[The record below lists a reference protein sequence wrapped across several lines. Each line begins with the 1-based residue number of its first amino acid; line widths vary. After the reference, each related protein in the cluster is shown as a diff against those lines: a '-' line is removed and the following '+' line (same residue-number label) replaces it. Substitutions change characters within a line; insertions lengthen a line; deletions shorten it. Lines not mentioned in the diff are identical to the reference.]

1 MPAVIPKLRA
11 RRFFGKIFRT
21 ALGLFGC
28 PLFFALSPPAALA
41 QRPLGTDVS
50 GYQPGVNWTT
60 VKNAGVTFAWTK
72 ATEGTYY
79 SNPYFDSQEAGAQ
92 AAGIYIGAYH
102 YARPS
107 VDTNLTGAF
116 SADTEAAFF
125 WSVASNYVKGAGT
138 HLAPVLDWEDVYATN
153 GYGGFRGFSATFMS
167 AWVNEWCN
175 SVSNLARAGGVTLKP
190 IVYTGTWY
198 SIPGAYPGLNSTV
211 TGWPAWIAD
220 YNGQN
225 AQTGAPAST
234 YPWTTWTV
242 WQYDDTNWSGG
253 DADDFNGTAAGLAAL
268 VIGGVSAPVITA
280 QPLWRAVDAG
290 GAVTL
295 AAAAIGNPPL
305 ACQWT
310 FAGAKIPGA
319 TNAAYT
325 LTNAQT
331 ADTGNYTLIVTNAS
345 GSVTSNPAW
354 LLVYPLQAVVFADSF
369 DTNSAAQWT
378 LNQSSPDAFVAFAFD
393 YSALG
398 IPSAPNSANGT
409 TLGLQ
414 MKVNLTGG
422 KCAALSLSPAG
433 QSFAGDYRL
442 HFDAWINV
450 NGPFP
455 AGGASSTEFLTCGL
469 ATAGNRTEWPTNSLA
484 DGYYFSADG
493 DGGVSAGATG
503 FGDYSA
509 YLGKNWQPAASGC
522 YPADSLDNAS
532 PYYTAAFPNGQAAP
546 ALQQTKY
553 SQQTGNLNSGTFGLA
568 WHDVIVAHRGS
579 SVDWVVDGVRLAT
592 IAGATYTASNVFVGF
607 WDPFASV
614 TDNTNLSFGLVD
626 NLRVE
631 VPAAAPLFTTNP
643 LAQTVALGANALFTA
658 TATGLPAPAYQWLF
672 NGANIPGATNSHYAL
687 AFVAATNVG
696 TYSVVATNLAGTALS
711 SNALLSLQPPAAP
724 QFQSITAA
732 GGGLQISFTGDP
744 YWTCAIQT
752 SSNLITWTTLTN
764 FTGTNGVFL
773 FSPGSATAAPQQFF
787 RAAVGP

>member
-1 MPAVIPKLRA
+1 MSGVILKLLA
-11 RRFFGKIFRT
+11 RRFPRNISRS
-21 ALGLFGC
+21 ALFAGVF
-28 PLFFALSPPAALA
+28 PLCFALAPTAVLA

-50 GYQPGVNWTT
+50 DYQPSVNWTT

-79 SNPYFDSQEAGAQ
+79 SNPYFGSQEAGAKS
-92 AAGIYIGAYH
+92 AGIYIGAYH

-138 HLAPVLDWEDVYATN
+138 YLVPMLDWEDIYATN
-153 GYGGFRGFSATFMS
+153 GYGGFRGFSTTFMS
-167 AWVNEWCN
+167 DWVNEWCN
-175 SVSNLARAGGVTLKP
+175 SVSNLARASGVTLKP

-198 SIPGAYPGLNSTV
+198 SIPGGYPGLNSTV

-220 YNGQN
+220 YNGEN
-225 AQTGAPAST
+225 AQTGAPDSS
-234 YPWTTWTV
+234 YPWTTWTI

-253 DADDFNGTAAGLAAL
+253 DADVFNGTAAGLASL
-268 VIGGVSAPVITA
+268 VIGGVSAPAITA

-290 GAVTL
+290 GTVTL
-295 AAAAIGNPPL
+295 AAAANGSPPL

-310 FAGAKIPGA
+310 FAGAGIPGA
-319 TNAAYT
+319 TNLTYT
-325 LTNAQT
+325 LTDAQA
-331 ADTGNYTLIVTNAS
+331 ADAGDYTLIVTNAY
-345 GSVTSNPAW
+345 GSATSNPSQ
-354 LLVYPLQAVVFADSF
+354 LLVYPLQAVVFADNF

-378 LNQSSPDAFVAFAFD
+378 LNQSSSDAFVAFAFD

-414 MKVNLTGG
+414 MKVNLTSG
-422 KCAALSLSPAG
+422 KCTALSLSPTD

-455 AGGASSTEFLTCGL
+455 GGGASSTEYLTAGVG
-469 ATAGNRTEWPTNSLA
+469 TAGNRTEWTTNSDA
-484 DGYYFSADG
+484 DGYYFSVDG
-493 DGGVSAGATG
+493 DGGVSAASTT

-509 YLGKNWQPAASGC
+509 YAGKNWLPAASGS
-522 YPADSLDNAS
+522 YPADSLDNAN

-546 ALQQTKY
+546 ALQKTKY
-553 SQQTGNLNSGTFGLA
+553 SQQTGNLASGTFGLA

-579 SVDWVVDGVRLAT
+579 SVDWVVDGIRLAT
-592 IAGATYTASNVFVGF
+592 IPGANYTASNVFVGF

-614 TDNTNLSFGLVD
+614 TDNTNLSLGLVD
-626 NLRVE
+626 NVRVE
-631 VPAAAPLFTTNP
+631 VPAVAPLFTTNP
-643 LAQTVALGANALFTA
+643 LGQTVALGTNVLFTA
-658 TATGLPAPAYQWLF
+658 AATGLPAPAYQWLF
-672 NGANIPGATNSHYAL
+672 NGTNILGATNSCYAL
-687 AFVAATNVG
+687 AFVAATNAG
-696 TYSVVATNLAGTALS
+696 TYSVVATNLAGSALS
-711 SNALLSLQPPAAP
+711 SNALLSLQAPAAP

-732 GGGLQISFTGDP
+732 GGVLQITFTGDP
-744 YWTCAIQT
+744 YWNYAIET
-752 SSNLITWTTLTN
+752 STNLLTWTTLTN
-764 FTGTNGVFL
+764 FTGTNGVFI

-787 RAAVGP
+787 RASVGP